1 MNRLDAYV
9 YGCSIYEELRL
20 MFIDMG
26 MTVDINNYIGQ
37 TNARDNY
44 KNAIDAL
51 NPSSLSKGIM
61 LYPLGDFNYKVTRV
75 NSIFINYLTADD
87 RLNQSFDVSQDG
99 IRQDLSF
106 KINILAQNYKDA
118 ELISSM
124 VHAKFRTHSGHRV
137 YDLDTDT
144 FSNDWLYSIAE
155 TSIEINKLVKVDLD
169 HYTEYI
175 ISFTLHQVP
184 ILFPQTSTITP
195 IQYGVF
201 QNLYTYIDL
210 NANGFY
216 ELII

>member
-1 MNRLDAYV
+1 MDRLDAYV

-20 MFIDMG
+20 MFVDMG
-26 MTVDINNYIGQ
+26 MTVDINNYLGL
-37 TNARDNY
+37 TNSRDAY

-51 NPSSLSKGIM
+51 TPTTLSKGIM

-75 NSIFINYLTADD
+75 NSIFINYLTAED

-99 IRQDLSF
+99 IRQNLGF

-124 VHAKFRTHSGHRV
+124 VHAKFRTHSGHKV
-137 YDLDTDT
+137 YDLTADD
-144 FSNDWLYSIAE
+144 FSNEWLYSIAE
-155 TSIEINKLVKVDLD
+155 TSVEINKMVKVDLD

-184 ILFPQTSTITP
+184 ILFPQTSTSTP
-195 IQYGVF
+195 IQYGLF
-201 QNLYTYIDL
+201 NKLYTYLDL